1 MPEPVSRSSGSHFSC
16 TMSAVL
22 LSRVHDCGG
31 DAAVAEVLAR
41 AGSTRS
47 ADELCDIVNWI
58 SYDEAV
64 ALWRAGAMVTNHP
77 DFARAV
83 GTDAARRL
91 NGSPVATLLRSLGS
105 PENVY
110 RQIAVTATKYSTV
123 AKLEAVDC
131 GPGYAEIV
139 AVPAPGF
146 IRAADHCAWTCGLLS
161 QPTILFGLPAAH
173 VEHERCAAFGAPA
186 CEYRVTWEAEA
197 ARDSSES
204 SEQIDQLRHQLA
216 AMKERLRSMFATA
229 GDLIGAGR
237 VEDVLARIAE
247 RAAVEVRAPR
257 YLLAVQMTPDGEYQY
272 HQRGIPGDEV
282 AACAE
287 RLLALHPAE
296 VPESWLVVPVRSGR
310 QDYGRLLA
318 MYDEGVRFFPEER
331 ELLEVYARYAAS
343 ALDSAAALLEAER
356 RYRQSSALLELARA
370 LSTAGTSTEVAQRLS
385 DSVSAVVDCDRVGV
399 YLWEDATGEL
409 VRNAITQPAGGELVR
424 LRGGDPTHAAHAD
437 SAAASSVSRWTPVP
451 GGPLEKLLADPN
463 PDPFRVDWLT
473 VDDPLS
479 AAFAQAGFAATIVV
493 PLAAPNR
500 FLGLLSVSVTHG
512 PERLELSADLRDRL
526 SGVAAQAATAL
537 QNGQLVD
544 QITHQ
549 AMHDQLTGLSNRVQ
563 FTTHLR
569 AAVHEART
577 RSKAVTVLYL
587 DLDRFKPVNDEFGH
601 AAGDLLLVDVAER
614 LRACVRAEDLVARL
628 GGDEFAI
635 LLSTRSGDDVD
646 RLADRIGLAL
656 STPFT
661 VDGVSVTIGVS
672 IGRATFPTQAGD
684 ADALLRT
691 ADAAMF
697 EVKHGPR
704 AGLAEQHLTQ
714 RL

>member
-1 MPEPVSRSSGSHFSC
+1 MSTDPAGEPATPEPVSRSSGSHFSC

-22 LSRVHDCGG
+22 LSRVHDYGG

-64 ALWRAGAMVTNHP
+64 ALWRAGAMVTHHP

-272 HQRGIPGDEV
+272 HQRGIPGGDV

-424 LRGGDPTHAAHAD
+424 LPPKAPHTWRTRTPRRLERLAVDAGPRRSAGEAARRSESGPVPRRLVD
-437 SAAASSVSRWTPVP
+437 GRRSPQRRVRPSRLRCDDRRPAGRAEPVP
-451 GGPLEKLLADPN
+451 GPAQRLGDP
-463 PDPFRVDWLT
+463 R
-473 VDDPLS
+473 S
-479 AAFAQAGFAATIVV
+479 G
-493 PLAAPNR
+493 APGAVR
-500 FLGLLSVSVTHG
+500 RPARPALGRRRPGSDCA
-512 PERLELSADLRDRL
+512 PER
-526 SGVAAQAATAL
+526 
-537 QNGQLVD
+537 
-544 QITHQ
+544 
-549 AMHDQLTGLSNRVQ
+549 
-563 FTTHLR
+563 
-569 AAVHEART
+569 
-577 RSKAVTVLYL
+577 
-587 DLDRFKPVNDEFGH
+587 
-601 AAGDLLLVDVAER
+601 AAG
-614 LRACVRAEDLVARL
+614 
-628 GGDEFAI
+628 
-635 LLSTRSGDDVD
+635 
-646 RLADRIGLAL
+646 
-656 STPFT
+656 
-661 VDGVSVTIGVS
+661 
-672 IGRATFPTQAGD
+672 
-684 ADALLRT
+684 
-691 ADAAMF
+691 
-697 EVKHGPR
+697 
-704 AGLAEQHLTQ
+704 
-714 RL
+714 